1 VNYHHKFIDAGIDYS
16 YLYGNETAH
25 RVVAHANG
33 NLKFKFKGFIDAVSF
48 MPGISMQ
55 WGNADIVYWRQP
67 RTALSDLYWLIRD
80 NQYPRL
86 DKGDYRKLAYLLEN
100 NRTPAA
106 TFFLR
111 QRDYTDVQIGNLFDA
126 YYDGSYNFQDTF
138 GFMNFSVSL
147 PVVVRSGRLSL
158 LLNYTFNQPQA
169 LPGENYSYDSN
180 SFFSSS
186 VSYMFSWI
194 KK

>member
-1 VNYHHKFIDAGIDYS
+1 
-16 YLYGNETAH
+16 
-25 RVVAHANG
+25 
-33 NLKFKFKGFIDAVSF
+33 
-48 MPGISMQ
+48 
-55 WGNADIVYWRQP
+55 
-67 RTALSDLYWLIRD
+67 LIRD
-80 NQYPRL
+80 NKYPRL
-86 DKGDYRKLAYLLEN
+86 GRGDYLKLAYLLEN
-100 NRTPAA
+100 NRTPVA

-111 QRDYTDVQIGNLFDA
+111 QRDYTAVQIENLFDA

-138 GFMNFSVSL
+138 GFMNFSLSL
-147 PVVVRSGRLSL
+147 PVVVRSGRFSL

-186 VSYMFSWI
+186 LSYMISWM